1 MPGKRHILVFDLDGT
16 LVDSAADIA
25 GAANDTLAE
34 FGAEPLGV
42 DLIARMVGDG
52 APKLM
57 ERALAASGLAV
68 SLAEVMPR
76 FVIHYDAHATR
87 LVKPYPAVVETLS
100 LLQDDGYRL
109 GICTNKPSAATRMVL
124 VACAMEA
131 YFPVTIGGDSLP
143 QRKPSPEP
151 LFAAIAALGGSPD
164 HAVMIGDSATDLACA
179 EAAGIPALIIP
190 SGYGQEAV
198 VGTPGFSSFADLP
211 GLLRAL

>member
-1 MPGKRHILVFDLDGT
+1 MPGNRHILVFDLDGT

-34 FGAEPLGV
+34 YGAPPLGL
-42 DLIARMVGDG
+42 DAIARMVGDG
-52 APKLM
+52 APMLM

-68 SLAEVMPR
+68 TLAEVMPR

-100 LLQDDGYRL
+100 VLQDDGYRL
-109 GICTNKPSAATRMVL
+109 GICTNKPAAATRLVL
-124 VACAMEA
+124 AACDMES
-131 YFPVTIGGDSLP
+131 YFSVTIGGDSLP

-151 LFAAIAALGGSPD
+151 LFAAIAALEGTPD
-164 HAVMIGDSATDLACA
+164 QAVMIGDSATDLACA

-190 SGYGQEAV
+190 SGYGQEV
-198 VGTPGFSSFADLP
+198 VPATPGFHSFADLP
-211 GLLRAL
+211 GLLATL